1 MARKYI
7 EKNYE
12 RPFFDKLLRNFLSI
26 TLPNVRYFKVASFF
40 VKIGKPF
47 SFLFPKKIKNMI
59 GLMPTSFP
67 KKLLKNQ
74 EIYRA
79 KGKKIARV
87 ALLTGCVQKEISPQ
101 INESTIRLLNRHGVE
116 VVVMKKILV
125 TRKLLKDCEDKAIKT
140 FEAKLNTNDELYSQS
155 KLIELSQ
162 GCDAVLTSLTDKMDE
177 ETINKLP
184 ETVKVISN
192 FAVGFGNID
201 LEAAKK
207 RGIAVTN
214 TPEVLSDA
222 TAEIGILL
230 ILGACRRAA
239 EGIEAAKESN
249 WKWSAD
255 YLIGKQLTGS
265 RLGILGMGRIGQK
278 IAKIAKS
285 LGMIIHYHNR
295 SKLSDDKEQGA
306 IYHDSLKSLF
316 SVSDVLSICC
326 PATKETVNLINKE
339 TVEYFPKGAVITNV
353 ARGDIVDDDALIDA
367 LNRRKIYAAG
377 LDVYKGEPNL
387 NPGYLKIKTAFIL
400 PHLGSATKDTRTAM
414 ANLAIDNIDE
424 FFNTGNCKNK
434 VN

>member
-1 MARKYI
+1 
-7 EKNYE
+7 
-12 RPFFDKLLRNFLSI
+12 
-26 TLPNVRYFKVASFF
+26 
-40 VKIGKPF
+40 
-47 SFLFPKKIKNMI
+47 
-59 GLMPTSFP
+59 
-67 KKLLKNQ
+67 
-74 EIYRA
+74 
-79 KGKKIARV
+79 
-87 ALLTGCVQKEISPQ
+87 
-101 INESTIRLLNRHGVE
+101 
-116 VVVMKKILV
+116 MKKILI
-125 TRKLLKDCEDKAIKT
+125 TRKLIKDSEDKALKT
-140 FEAKLNTNDELYSQS
+140 FEPIFNTNDELYSQS
-155 KLIELSQ
+155 KVIEMSE
-162 GCDAVLTSLTDKMDE
+162 GCDGILTSLTDKMDK

-184 ETVKVISN
+184 ETIKIISN

-201 LEAAKK
+201 LDAAKK

-239 EGIEAAKESN
+239 EGIEAAREGG

-255 YLIGKQLTGS
+255 YLIGKQLTGT

-295 SKLSDDKEQGA
+295 SKLIDDKEDGA
-306 IYHDSLKSLF
+306 IYHDNIKSLF

-326 PATKETVNLINKE
+326 PATKETENMINKE
-339 TVEYFPKGAVITNV
+339 TVEYFPKGAIITNV
-353 ARGDIVDDDALIDA
+353 ARGDIIEDEALIDA
-367 LNRRKIYAAG
+367 LNRRKIYAVG
-377 LDVYKGEPNL
+377 LDVYKNEPNL

-400 PHLGSATKDTRTAM
+400 PHLGSATKYTRIAM

-424 FFNTGNCKNK
+424 FFKTGKCANK

>member
-1 MARKYI
+1 
-7 EKNYE
+7 
-12 RPFFDKLLRNFLSI
+12 
-26 TLPNVRYFKVASFF
+26 
-40 VKIGKPF
+40 
-47 SFLFPKKIKNMI
+47 
-59 GLMPTSFP
+59 
-67 KKLLKNQ
+67 
-74 EIYRA
+74 
-79 KGKKIARV
+79 
-87 ALLTGCVQKEISPQ
+87 
-101 INESTIRLLNRHGVE
+101 
-116 VVVMKKILV
+116 MKKILI
-125 TRKLLKDCEDKAIKT
+125 TRKLLKASEEKAAQL
-140 FEAKLNTNDELYSQS
+140 FETKFNSNDELYSEA

-162 GCDAVLTSLTDKMDE
+162 GCDAVLTSLTDKMDAD
-177 ETINKLP
+177 TINKLP

-201 LEAAKK
+201 LEAAKN

-230 ILGACRRAA
+230 ILGACRRVS
-239 EGIEAAKESN
+239 EGIEAARESN

-295 SKLSDDKEQGA
+295 SRLSEDKEQGA

-326 PATKETVNLINKE
+326 PATKETENLINKE
-339 TVEYFPKGAVITNV
+339 TVEYFPTGAVITNV
-353 ARGDIVDDDALIDA
+353 ARGDIVDDEALIDA
-367 LNRRKIYAAG
+367 LHRRKIYAAG

-387 NPGYLKIKTAFIL
+387 NPGYLKIKSVFIL
-400 PHLGSATKDTRTAM
+400 PHLGSATKHTRTAM

-424 FFNTGNCKNK
+424 FFKTGNCVNK